1 MGEHADIKDRIKQ
14 LRLAKGWSQQD
25 LANKLNVTNVAVSQ
39 WERGVKQPKMEMREA
54 LCDLFNVNMEYLNGN
69 WDKISRLLS
78 EDEAIFL
85 DSKREQGGLHT
96 DLSKHSVARIP
107 VLGYVAAGIPIE
119 EIEDIEDYEEIP
131 ADWLRGGK
139 KYFGLVLRG
148 DSMEPRMYD
157 GDVVIVEKQD
167 DAETGAYVIAA
178 VNGDHATCKRLMKY
192 RDSIALL
199 SLNSKYDPMIFTNEE
214 VRSKP
219 VTILGVVREI
229 RGKMKGM

>member
-1 MGEHADIKDRIKQ
+1 MKSTRQIFAENLRYYMSKASKTQADLYKYM
-14 LRLAKGWSQQD
+14 
-25 LANKLNVTNVAVSQ
+25 NVTSTTASQ
-39 WERGVKQPKMEMREA
+39 W
-54 LCDLFNVNMEYLNGN
+54 YNGHKAPRL
-69 WDKISRLLS
+69 DKIEKICQWLGITKNDLLEERNHN
-78 EDEAIFL
+78 EDEENR
-85 DSKREQGGLHT
+85 KY
-96 DLSKHSVARIP
+96 SVARIP

-119 EIEDIEDYEEIP
+119 EIEDIVDWEEIP
-131 ADWLRGGK
+131 KDWLRGGK
-139 KYFGLVLRG
+139 KYFALRIRG